1 MDVQGTVTSIELL
14 RFQWSEAHKN
24 KPKVKVTALC
34 TSHQEGEKKKAGKL
48 GGFFAFRKQSIHSG
62 ISLTRQSL
70 RLSSSGRGPEQERA
84 LQWVQAVVHAARL
97 GPSDSAEPA
106 LGCAR
111 RQGRCADPGVLQ
123 QDDTALPSA
132 VAGETRGLFCQQLFS
147 MCKAITALLLDSAV
161 ETEHMTMG
169 LPNISGSFC

>member
-97 GPSDSAEPA
+97 GRLTQRSQRWAAPGDRGAVLTLAFSSRMTPR
-106 LGCAR
+106 CHPR
-111 RQGRCADPGVLQ
+111 PQGRPVASSASNYFLCAKQ
-123 QDDTALPSA
+123 
-132 VAGETRGLFCQQLFS
+132 
-147 MCKAITALLLDSAV
+147 LLL
-161 ETEHMTMG
+161 
-169 LPNISGSFC
+169 CY